1 MKLVRGIPFA
11 SVTVAKPSAGTLRA
25 VLDALGAWLELT
37 PAELERVGVDTTA
50 GAALLLVP
58 AEVVSPE
65 RFDPK
70 APTGRDEERIVAVFN
85 ARPVWVSLGIAL
97 VPSAEFDA
105 AFSVW
110 RLDGLEALRA
120 RWPQAIGG

>member
-1 MKLVRGIPFA
+1 VNAVEIVNADPH
-11 SVTVAKPSAGTLRA
+11 SSAGTLRA
-25 VLDALGAWLELT
+25 VLDKLAAWLALT
-37 PAELERVGVDTTA
+37 PADLERVGVDTSA

-58 AEVVSPE
+58 AEIVSPE

-70 APTGRDEERIVAVFN
+70 APTGRDEERVVAVFN

-97 VPSAEFDA
+97 VPSAEFSA
-105 AFSVW
+105 AFAVW

-120 RWPQAIGG
+120 RWPHAIGG